1 MAGEVWVL
9 LAPDGA
15 VKVTAVEIEALI
27 ERIKNNY
34 RAPLLW
40 LDLTDVY
47 GVRHFVN
54 AAHVKEIVFP
64 KGSNG

>member
-1 MAGEVWVL
+1 MTTEAWVL
-9 LAPDGA
+9 LAPQGA
-15 VKVTAVEIEALI
+15 VKVTTVEIEALI
-27 ERIKNNY
+27 ERIRNNY

-40 LDLTDVY
+40 LDLTDVN

-64 KGSNG
+64 KGSDG